1 MQKELNFF
9 QLFDTFINESRSGKR
24 SKKDG
29 SKIRAGTVQRYV
41 LVKNE
46 LLRFS
51 ESCDFQLRIK
61 SLIRL
66 SSRAL
71 KSEQVYWGRFYRKY
85 SAYLYGNGC
94 FDNYVGTHFKVIRT
108 FFIFLNRKKSIFTG
122 EIHKEFYVRIKS
134 IPIVILE
141 QYQLAFLR
149 EDHQFENTLPE
160 YLIRTKDILVFG
172 SYTGLRFSDLM
183 QLKQKDLLKTPGST
197 YLQVRSIKTSTDT
210 KIKLSDFTLR
220 IIEKYKKQKYLL
232 PQLSNNRLNLN
243 LKELCE
249 RAG

>member
-1 MQKELNFF
+1 
-9 QLFDTFINESRSGKR
+9 
-24 SKKDG
+24 
-29 SKIRAGTVQRYV
+29 
-41 LVKNE
+41 
-46 LLRFS
+46 
-51 ESCDFQLRIK
+51 
-61 SLIRL
+61 
-66 SSRAL
+66 
-71 KSEQVYWGRFYRKY
+71 
-85 SAYLYGNGC
+85 
-94 FDNYVGTHFKVIRT
+94 
-108 FFIFLNRKKSIFTG
+108 
-122 EIHKEFYVRIKS
+122 
-134 IPIVILE
+134 
-141 QYQLAFLR
+141 LAFLR

-210 KIKLSDFTLR
+210 KIKLCDFTLR